1 MRTHSGKEILEPF
14 DPEIERSCRKKN
26 SSESEMATINP
37 EDFALLVCQVQI
49 LVDDKEAKEE
59 AERRNRGIV
68 PVMQMFNH
76 GNMVTI
82 PTIPRINANN
92 FELRMPLIQR
102 VEQHPF
108 AGRATEDAN
117 RHLIKFVEIANTL
130 KINGVEDNTIRVR
143 LLSFSL
149 IDSAKEWFECLP
161 VEKISSWDDIVA
173 LFLDKY
179 YPPGTIL
186 KLKSEICQF
195 IQGHD
200 ELLYEA
206 VARFKALLRKCPNHG
221 FSIEYQVGL
230 LHNGFTER
238 ISSMLDAGANGGF
251 LRKGGREA
259 MEVIEEF
266 AANSRGWSKERH
278 NMKRVAAIENND
290 DANFAKQL
298 AAPRV
303 RMDKIDNPKKKESI
317 PSTSNSGGLN
327 RTFNNYRPNQGGGF
341 NVSKGGV
348 VEPPKKDEK
357 ERYEQEIQKILEAMQ
372 EDRKVNDTK
381 IGVVEAS
388 HQDSDGPNSK
398 AGRGRRVKAADR
410 VAELNKKWVAKK
422 SKDEASTSGLKNED
436 NDHSS
441 DHVSGPLDK
450 PQRPLEKSQR
460 AAGRESVA
468 NSYPTQHNGVIL
480 PFPPQ
485 QKLKLEE
492 QFKHFL
498 HKFCKLHINLSLV
511 DALQEIP
518 RYASLLREAV
528 MTKHK
533 LKKNDLKLPH
543 HCSDIIQKHRPVKQR
558 DPGQF
563 IIRCSIGKGKAD
575 KALCDL
581 GAGIN
586 IMPLEYYEKL
596 NIGPLKATGVCIR
609 LNSTT
614 QAVGIVEDVLVK
626 IDDFIF
632 PADFFVL
639 DMDVDKDVSLILGRN
654 FLATCKALID
664 VGMGEI
670 TITDG
675 HSKSTYHI
683 ERAMIKDEEAK
694 RLKQEEELKM
704 VMMTDRS
711 KPLAAQKGEDYSK
724 PSIFIVTPPSIDQ
737 KQQVPK
743 QPRSPFQERTK
754 KGPKPLHLMDA
765 EVYVIKTPNGKY
777 KWWEKIYNKLVS
789 YVIAAMRVV
798 DPPT

>member
-1 MRTHSGKEILEPF
+1 MG
-14 DPEIERSCRKKN
+14 
-26 SSESEMATINP
+26 TICQ
-37 EDFALLVCQVQI
+37 EDMALLIRQVQL
-49 LVDDKEAKEE
+49 LVDDKAAREE
-59 AERRNRGIV
+59 AERRNMGIIH
-68 PVMQMFNH
+68 VMQMFNH
-76 GNMVTI
+76 GNVVTI

-130 KINGVEDNTIRVR
+130 KINGVEDNAIRVR
-143 LLSFSL
+143 LFPFSL

-161 VEKISSWDDIVA
+161 VEKVSSWDDIVA

-200 ELLYEA
+200 EPLYEA

-230 LHNGFTER
+230 LYYGFTEQ
-238 ISSMLDAGANGGF
+238 ISSMLDACANGGF
-251 LRKGGREA
+251 LRKGGKEA

-266 AANSRGWSKERH
+266 TANSRGWSKKRD
-278 NMKRVAAIENND
+278 NMKRMDNAQKEDSTPTTSVIQLTQK
-290 DANFAKQL
+290 DAPPAVGDVNYVQ
-298 AAPRV
+298 
-303 RMDKIDNPKKKESI
+303 
-317 PSTSNSGGLN
+317 NS
-327 RTFNNYRPNQGGGF
+327 GF

-357 ERYEQEIQKILEAMQ
+357 ERYEQGIQKIMEAMQ
-372 EDRKVNDTK
+372 EDRKANDTK
-381 IGVVEAS
+381 IGVVEARLNNLKGGLNTIVTTVTAIKT
-388 HQDSDGPNSK
+388 QMDQIQNEVEE
-398 AGRGRRVKAADR
+398 RRAKAAVR
-410 VAELNKKWVAKK
+410 VAELKKKWVGKK
-422 SKDEASTSGLKNED
+422 SKDEASTSGSKNESGS
-436 NDHSS
+436 HSS
-441 DHVSGPLDK
+441 DHASGPLDK
-450 PQRPLEKSQR
+450 SQRPLEISQR

-468 NSYPTQHNGVIL
+468 NALPAQHNGVIL

-492 QFKHFL
+492 QFKYFL
-498 HKFCKLHINLSLV
+498 HKFCKLHINLPLV

-518 RYASLLREAV
+518 RYASLLREEV

-533 LKKNDLKLPH
+533 LKKSDLKLPL

-563 IIRCSIGKGKAD
+563 IIRCSIGNGKAD

-596 NIGPLKATGVCIR
+596 DIGPLKTTGIIIR
-609 LNSTT
+609 LADNSTT

-639 DMDVDKDVSLILGRN
+639 DMNIDKNVPLILGRN

-664 VGMGEI
+664 VGRREI
-670 TITDG
+670 TISDS

-683 ERAMIKDEEAK
+683 ERAMLKEEKAK
-694 RLKQEEELKM
+694 RLQKEEDLKM
-704 VMMTDRS
+704 VMTTDIKES
-711 KPLAAQKGEDYSK
+711 K
-724 PSIFIVTPPSIDQ
+724 
-737 KQQVPK
+737 VPK
-743 QPRSPFQERTK
+743 KPRSPFQERTK
-754 KGPKPLHLMDA
+754 RGPKPLHLMDA
-765 EVYVIKTPNGKY
+765 EVYVIKTPNRKY
-777 KWWEKIYNKLVS
+777 RWWKKIYNKLVP
-789 YVIAAMRVV
+789 YVVAATRVV

>member
-1 MRTHSGKEILEPF
+1 MRTSYGKEILEPF
-14 DPEIERSCRKKN
+14 DPEIERSCRKKK
-26 SSESEMATINP
+26 SSKDEMGTISQ
-37 EDFALLVCQVQI
+37 EDMALLIRQVQL
-49 LVDDKEAKEE
+49 LVDDKAAREE
-59 AERRNRGIV
+59 AERRNKGIV

-76 GNMVTI
+76 GNVVTI

-92 FELRMPLIQR
+92 FELSMPLIQR

-117 RHLIKFVEIANTL
+117 RHLIKFVELANTL
-130 KINGVEDNTIRVR
+130 KINGVEDNAIRVR
-143 LLSFSL
+143 LFPFSL

-161 VEKISSWDDIVA
+161 IEKISSWNDIVA

-200 ELLYEA
+200 EPLYEA

-230 LHNGFTER
+230 LYNGFTEQ

-259 MEVIEEF
+259 MKVIEEF
-266 AANSRGWSKERH
+266 ASNSRGWSKERH
-278 NMKRVAAIENND
+278 NMKRVAAIENKED
-290 DANFAKQL
+290 IDLAKGL
-298 AAPRV
+298 AALRA
-303 RMDKIDNPKKKESI
+303 RMDKIDITQRDETTPPTSAISLAPKDAPPTVGEV
-317 PSTSNSGGLN
+317 NYVQNGGGPN
-327 RTFNNYRPNQGGGF
+327 RPYNNYRPSQGGGF
-341 NVSKGGV
+341 NVSQRGV
-348 VEPPKKDEK
+348 VEPPKKDER
-357 ERYEQEIQKILEAMQ
+357 ERYEQGIQRILEAMQ
-372 EDRKVNDTK
+372 EDRKANDTK
-381 IGVVEAS
+381 IGVVEARLNNLEGGGLNTLVTTVTAIKT
-388 HQDSDGPNSK
+388 QMDQIQKEVED
-398 AGRGRRVKAADR
+398 RRAKAADR
-410 VAELNKKWVAKK
+410 VNELNKEWVAKR
-422 SKDEASTSGLKNED
+422 SKDEASTSGMKNED
-436 NDHSS
+436 ADAA
-441 DHVSGPLDK
+441 SGPLDES
-450 PQRPLEKSQR
+450 QRPLEKSQR

-468 NSYPTQHNGVIL
+468 DSTSHPAQHNGIVI
-480 PFPPQ
+480 PFPSR

-498 HKFCKLHINLSLV
+498 HKFCKLHINHPLI

-533 LKKNDLKLPH
+533 LKKNDLKLPR
-543 HCSDIIQKHRPVKQR
+543 HCSDIIQKHRAVKQR

-563 IIRCSIGKGKAD
+563 IIRCSIGKGKTD
-575 KALCDL
+575 KALYDL

-596 NIGPLKATGVCIR
+596 NIGPLKATEVCIR
-609 LNSTT
+609 LADNSTT

-639 DMDVDKDVSLILGRN
+639 DMDVDKDVPRILGRN

-664 VGMGEI
+664 VGREEI
-670 TITDG
+670 TISDS
-675 HSKSTYHI
+675 HSKSTYQI
-683 ERAMIKDEEAK
+683 ERAMIKDE
-694 RLKQEEELKM
+694 
-704 VMMTDRS
+704 
-711 KPLAAQKGEDYSK
+711 
-724 PSIFIVTPPSIDQ
+724 
-737 KQQVPK
+737 
-743 QPRSPFQERTK
+743 
-754 KGPKPLHLMDA
+754 
-765 EVYVIKTPNGKY
+765 
-777 KWWEKIYNKLVS
+777 
-789 YVIAAMRVV
+789 
-798 DPPT
+798 

>member
-1 MRTHSGKEILEPF
+1 MRTRSGKEILEPF
-14 DPEIERSCRKKN
+14 DPEIERSCRKKK
-26 SSESEMATINP
+26 SSEEEMGTISQ
-37 EDFALLVCQVQI
+37 EDMALLSRQVQL
-49 LVDDKEAKEE
+49 LVDDKAAREE

-76 GNMVTI
+76 GNVVTI

-130 KINGVEDNTIRVR
+130 KINGVEDNAIRVR
-143 LLSFSL
+143 LFPFPL

-161 VEKISSWDDIVA
+161 VEKVSLWDDIVA

-200 ELLYEA
+200 EPLYEA
-206 VARFKALLRKCPNHG
+206 VAHFKALLRKCPNHG

-230 LHNGFTER
+230 LYNGFTEQ
-238 ISSMLDAGANGGF
+238 ISFMLDAGANGGF
-251 LRKGGREA
+251 LRKGGKEA

-278 NMKRVAAIENND
+278 NMKRVTAIENND
-290 DANFAKQL
+290 DTDLAKQIAALRIRVDKMDNAQKEDSTPTTSVIQL
-298 AAPRV
+298 AQKDAPPAV
-303 RMDKIDNPKKKESI
+303 GDVNYVQ
-317 PSTSNSGGLN
+317 NSGGPM
-327 RTFNNYRPNQGGGF
+327 RTYNNYRPNQGGGF
-341 NVSKGGV
+341 NVSRERV
-348 VEPPKKDEK
+348 VEPPKKDER
-357 ERYEQEIQKILEAMQ
+357 ERYEQGIQRILEAMQ
-372 EDRKVNDTK
+372 EDRKANDTK
-381 IGVVEAS
+381 IGVVEARLNNLEGGLNTLVTTVTAIKT
-388 HQDSDGPNSK
+388 QMDQIQKEVED
-398 AGRGRRVKAADR
+398 RRAKAADR
-410 VAELNKKWVAKK
+410 VNELNKEWVAKR
-422 SKDEASTSGLKNED
+422 SKDEASTSGTKNENAD
-436 NDHSS
+436 AA
-441 DHVSGPLDK
+441 SGPLEES
-450 PQRPLEKSQR
+450 QRPLEKSQR
-460 AAGRESVA
+460 
-468 NSYPTQHNGVIL
+468 
-480 PFPPQ
+480 
-485 QKLKLEE
+485 
-492 QFKHFL
+492 
-498 HKFCKLHINLSLV
+498 
-511 DALQEIP
+511 EIP

-533 LKKNDLKLPH
+533 LKKNDLKLPR
-543 HCSDIIQKHRPVKQR
+543 HCSDIIQKHRAVKQR

-609 LNSTT
+609 LANNSTT

-639 DMDVDKDVSLILGRN
+639 DMDVDKDVPLILGRN

-664 VGMGEI
+664 VGRREI
-670 TITDG
+670 TISDS
-675 HSKSTYHI
+675 HSKSTYQI

-694 RLKQEEELKM
+694 RIKKEEELKM
-704 VMMTDRS
+704 VMMTDKS

-724 PSIFIVTPPSIDQ
+724 PSIFIVTPPSTDKKQ
-737 KQQVPK
+737 KVPK
-743 QPRSPFQERTK
+743 QPRSPFQERTRR
-754 KGPKPLHLMDA
+754 GPKPLHLMDA
-765 EVYVIKTPNGKY
+765 EVYVIKKPNGKY
-777 KWWEKIYNKLVS
+777 KWWKKIYNKLVP
-789 YVIAAMRVV
+789 YAVAATRVV
-798 DPPT
+798 DAPT

>member
-1 MRTHSGKEILEPF
+1 MRTRSGKEILEPF
-14 DPEIERSCRKKN
+14 DPEIERTCRKIK
-26 SSESEMATINP
+26 SSEDEMRTISQ
-37 EDFALLVCQVQI
+37 EDMALLIRQVQL
-49 LVDDKEAKEE
+49 LVDDKAAREE
-59 AERRNRGIV
+59 AERRNMGIV

-76 GNMVTI
+76 GNVVTI

-92 FELRMPLIQR
+92 FEL
-102 VEQHPF
+102 
-108 AGRATEDAN
+108 N
-117 RHLIKFVEIANTL
+117 Y
-130 KINGVEDNTIRVR
+130 
-143 LLSFSL
+143 
-149 IDSAKEWFECLP
+149 AKEWFECLP

-200 ELLYEA
+200 EPLYEA

-221 FSIEYQVGL
+221 FSIEYQVG
-230 LHNGFTER
+230 
-238 ISSMLDAGANGGF
+238 ANGGF

-259 MEVIEEF
+259 MEVIGEF
-266 AANSRGWSKERH
+266 ASNSRGWSKERH
-278 NMKRVAAIENND
+278 NMKRVAAIENKED
-290 DANFAKQL
+290 IDLAKGL
-298 AAPRV
+298 AALRA
-303 RMDKIDNPKKKESI
+303 RMDKIDNTQRDETTPPTSVISLAPKDAPPTVWEV
-317 PSTSNSGGLN
+317 NYVQNGGGPN
-327 RTFNNYRPNQGGGF
+327 RPYNNYRPSQGGGF
-341 NVSKGGV
+341 NVSRGGV
-348 VEPPKKDEK
+348 VEPPKKDER
-357 ERYEQEIQKILEAMQ
+357 ERYEQGIQRILEAMQ
-372 EDRKVNDTK
+372 EDRKANDTK
-381 IGVVEAS
+381 IGVVET
-388 HQDSDGPNSK
+388 QMDQIQKEVED
-398 AGRGRRVKAADR
+398 RRAKAADR
-410 VAELNKKWVAKK
+410 VNELNKEWVAKRF
-422 SKDEASTSGLKNED
+422 KDEASTSGTKNED
-436 NDHSS
+436 ADAA
-441 DHVSGPLDK
+441 SGPLDES
-450 PQRPLEKSQR
+450 QRPLEKSQR
-460 AAGRESVA
+460 AAARESVVDSTSHPA
-468 NSYPTQHNGVIL
+468 QHNGIVI
-480 PFPPQ
+480 PFPSR

-498 HKFCKLHINLSLV
+498 HKFCKLHINLPLI

-518 RYASLLREAV
+518 RYASLLRETV

-533 LKKNDLKLPH
+533 LKKNDLKLPR
-543 HCSDIIQKHRPVKQR
+543 HCSDIIQKHRAVKQR

-609 LNSTT
+609 LADNSIT

-639 DMDVDKDVSLILGRN
+639 DMDVDKDVPLILGRN

-664 VGMGEI
+664 VGRGEI
-670 TITDG
+670 TISDS
-675 HSKSTYHI
+675 HSKSIYQI

-694 RLKQEEELKM
+694 RIKQEEELKM
-704 VMMTDRS
+704 VMMTDKS
-711 KPLAAQKGEDYSK
+711 NPLAAQKGEDYSK
-724 PSIFIVTPPSIDQ
+724 PSIFIVTPPSTNKKQ
-737 KQQVPK
+737 KVPK
-743 QPRSPFQERTK
+743 QPRSPFQERTRR
-754 KGPKPLHLMDA
+754 GPKPLHLMDA

-777 KWWEKIYNKLVS
+777 KWWKKIYNKLVP
-789 YVIAAMRVV
+789 YAVAATRVV